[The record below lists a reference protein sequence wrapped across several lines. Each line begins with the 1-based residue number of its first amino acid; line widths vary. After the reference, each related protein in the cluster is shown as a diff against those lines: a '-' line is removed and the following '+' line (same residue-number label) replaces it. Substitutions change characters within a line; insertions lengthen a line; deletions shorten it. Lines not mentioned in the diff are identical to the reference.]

1 MNFSKVSIIGSGW
14 SGLALAR
21 KLRKEGR
28 EVVVTSRS
36 SARKEA
42 LAQEGI
48 RLEVLDVLSDEFLQ
62 AITMVHSEV
71 FEADLVIV
79 TITPPKS
86 DRVEN
91 AAQRGHEAIAR
102 QLRLHG
108 VKQAVLLSST
118 GAYPNLN
125 RDVFEDDAAT
135 IVSRH
140 SGVSILAL
148 EEAYNGLP
156 ICIFR
161 MGGLAGPG
169 REPNRMYHRNGMI
182 TNSKSPVNVTWLRD
196 ILGVIGFLCDVG
208 QMSGVYN
215 LVDPEL
221 LTKEEFVRRY
231 NSEPLISSLKFDN
244 QLAEW
249 KRVRSDRIMSFGYQF
264 VS

>member
-14 SGLALAR
+14 SGIALAR

-36 SARKEA
+36 SAQREA

-48 RLEVLDVLSDEFLQ
+48 RLEVLDVLSDEFLE
-62 AITMVHSEV
+62 ATTMVLSEV
-71 FEADLVIV
+71 FQTDLVII
-79 TITPPKS
+79 TLTPPKS
-86 DRVEN
+86 DRIEN

-102 QLRLHG
+102 QLSLHG
-108 VKQAVLLSST
+108 VEQTVLLSST

-125 RDVFEDDAAT
+125 KDVFEDDAAN
-135 IVSRH
+135 IISRH

-148 EEAYNGLP
+148 EKVYKELP

-161 MGGLAGPG
+161 MGGLAGSG
-169 REPNRMYHRNGMI
+169 REPSRMYHRDGMI
-182 TNSKSPVNVTWLRD
+182 INSKSPVNVTWLRD

-231 NSEPLISSLKFDN
+231 NSEPFVSTLKIDN

-249 KRVRSDRIMSFGYQF
+249 KRVRSDRVMSIGYQF
-264 VS
+264 VP